1 MLCMSCGGEMRLLRV
16 DRDDMPGMA
25 GRERQT
31 FHCSRC
37 DELETRTVV
46 AQAAT
51 PSPKAP
57 QPPDKSTTPAT
68 ELPEGKAVLQRAIE
82 TVRGPRA

>member
-16 DRDDMPGMA
+16 DRDDMRGMA

-37 DELETRTVV
+37 DELEARTLV
-46 AQAAT
+46 AEPAA
-51 PSPKAP
+51 PLPKAP
-57 QPPDKSTTPAT
+57 QQPDKSTTPAT
-68 ELPEGKAVLQRAIE
+68 ELPDGKAMLQRTIE

>member
-1 MLCMSCGGEMRLLRV
+1 MLCISCGDEMRLLRV

-46 AQAAT
+46 AEPAT

-57 QPPDKSTTPAT
+57 QQRDKSTMPAT
-68 ELPEGKAVLQRAIE
+68 ELPDGKAMLQRAIE
-82 TVRGPRA
+82 PVRGPRA